1 VGIFANGTYG
11 AGWNGSASEGVKG
24 VIKGDW
30 GQLGAQAVG
39 AVTIIVVCGTIS
51 YTFFTLQ
58 NKFTKGGIRSKAED
72 EIVGLDLAE
81 MGVLAYPEFSGS
93 HK

>member
-1 VGIFANGTYG
+1 
-11 AGWNGSASEGVKG
+11 VKG

-58 NKFTKGGIRSKAED
+58 NKFAKGGIRSKAED

>member
-1 VGIFANGTYG
+1 
-11 AGWNGSASEGVKG
+11 
-24 VIKGDW
+24 
-30 GQLGAQAVG
+30 
-39 AVTIIVVCGTIS
+39 
-51 YTFFTLQ
+51 LQ

-72 EIVGLDLAE
+72 EVVGLDLAE

>member
-1 VGIFANGTYG
+1 
-11 AGWNGSASEGVKG
+11 VKG

-51 YTFFTLQ
+51 CTFFALQ